1 MTRRSASCDLIRG
14 VLIAVLVTEFFFTD
28 AEDVNGQFETPM
40 SSAEQRACA
49 RESSIAD
56 KERRDNAEEQC
67 FHDFDV
73 RFVAHRAVTRLS
85 DEAVGLQTK

>member
-14 VLIAVLVTEFFFTD
+14 VLIAVLVTGFFFTD

-40 SSAEQRACA
+40 SSRNNVPAPAKAALLTRSAVIMQRNNVFMI
-49 RESSIAD
+49 SMLGLFLIAPLS
-56 KERRDNAEEQC
+56 
-67 FHDFDV
+67 
-73 RFVAHRAVTRLS
+73 RLS